1 MSGADQVARL
11 AAVRAEIDARRERDG
26 IFAGLHAANPRWS
39 IVLELEAAMLAG
51 RPQIVM
57 GKLIRDAGMSHTTG
71 LRIVDGLVAGDWL
84 TSTKDPKDDRRRLIS
99 LGLCAVRALA
109 EYRARHGYAQVTPA
123 KPARGRVDPPRER
136 APEQIDLEDAI
147 AASLANRKADRKRLE
162 AELIRERAHAA

>member
-1 MSGADQVARL
+1 MNAADQTTRL

-39 IVLELEAAMLAG
+39 IVLELEAALLAG

-57 GKLIRDAGMSHTTG
+57 GKLIRDAGISHTTG

-84 TSTKDPKDDRRRLIS
+84 TSTKDPKDDRRRLIA
-99 LGLCAVRALA
+99 LGPCAVRALA
-109 EYRARHGYAQVTPA
+109 EYRARHGYAQATPA
-123 KPARGRVDPPRER
+123 KPARGRIDTPREP

-147 AASLANRKADRKRLE
+147 AASLEKRKANRQRLE
-162 AELIRERAHAA
+162 ADLIRERQHAA